1 MASSY
6 TKAVWVYGR
15 NPVLEALRAGQARRV
30 LVARGV
36 EGWLLR
42 ELERLG
48 AEYTLVPRIELDALL
63 RTTHHQGIAAEV
75 ADPPYASLEEAL
87 RLAEARKEMP
97 LLVALDGITDPRN
110 YGAMIRSALALGA
123 HGVLSEERRAAPLSP
138 LALKASAGAALRLP
152 AVRVKNLPRTL
163 KALKEEGLWVYGLD
177 VRGEKTAQELDY
189 RRPLVLVVGS
199 EGQGM
204 RRLVREGC
212 DELFRIPIREEAES
226 LNAAVALGIAL
237 YQAALARSV
246 G

>member
-6 TKAVWVYGR
+6 TKTVWIYGR

-36 EGWLLR
+36 EGWFLR
-42 ELERLG
+42 ALERLG
-48 AEYTLVPRIELDALL
+48 AEYTLVPRIELDTLL
-63 RTTHHQGIAAEV
+63 RTTHHQGVAAEV
-75 ADPPYASLEEAL
+75 DEPPYATLEDAL
-87 RLAEARKEMP
+87 RLAETRKEMP
-97 LLVALDGITDPRN
+97 LLVALDGVTDPRN

-152 AVRVKNLPRTL
+152 VVKVKNLPRTL
-163 KALKEEGLWVYGLD
+163 KALKGAGLWIYGLD
-177 VRGEKTAQELDY
+177 VGGEKTPRELDY

-199 EGQGM
+199 EGEGM

-212 DELFRIPIREEAES
+212 DELFRIPIRPEAES
-226 LNAAVALGIAL
+226 LNASVALGIAL
-237 YQAALARSV
+237 YQAALARGV

>member
-1 MASSY
+1 M
-6 TKAVWVYGR
+6 WIYGR
-15 NPVLEALRAGQARRV
+15 NPVLEALRAGRARRV

-36 EGWLLR
+36 EGWLLK

-48 AEYTLVPRIELDALL
+48 APYTLVPRIELDTLL

-75 ADPPYASLEEAL
+75 EDPTYASLEDAL
-87 RLAEARKEMP
+87 RLAASRKEPP
-97 LLVALDGITDPRN
+97 LLVALDGVTDPRN

-138 LALKASAGAALRLP
+138 LALKASAGAALKLP
-152 AVRVKNLPRTL
+152 VVKVKNLPRTL

-177 VRGEKTAQELDY
+177 VRGEKAPWELDY
-189 RRPLVLVVGS
+189 ARPLVLVVGS
-199 EGQGM
+199 EGEGM
-204 RRLVREGC
+204 RRLVRETC

-226 LNAAVALGIAL
+226 LNASVALGIAL
-237 YQAALARSV
+237 YQARLARGV

>member
-1 MASSY
+1 M
-6 TKAVWVYGR
+6 WIYGR
-15 NPVLEALRAGQARRV
+15 NPVLEALRAGRARRV

-36 EGWLLR
+36 EGWLLK

-48 AEYTLVPRIELDALL
+48 APYTLVPRIELDTLL

-75 ADPPYASLEEAL
+75 EDPTYASLEDAL
-87 RLAEARKEMP
+87 RLAASRKEPP
-97 LLVALDGITDPRN
+97 LLVALNGVTDPRN

-138 LALKASAGAALRLP
+138 LALKASAGAALKLP
-152 AVRVKNLPRTL
+152 VVKVKNLPRTL

-177 VRGEKTAQELDY
+177 VRGEKAPWELDY
-189 RRPLVLVVGS
+189 ARPLVLVVGS
-199 EGQGM
+199 EGEGM
-204 RRLVREGC
+204 RRLVRETC

-226 LNAAVALGIAL
+226 LNASVALGIAL
-237 YQAALARSV
+237 YQARLARGV